1 MITMQEW
8 NAMNGKEQ
16 TLWLE
21 MNKPASKLSSSQR
34 KLVHGVGVNYAHY
47 CVQPAIDGKQV
58 ICPSYSVWTA
68 MLERAYSDKFH
79 ARRQTYI
86 RIEICDEW
94 KNFCA
99 FRDWWIENQVD
110 GWQLDKDLLSDTGV
124 YSPET
129 CIFVPAWL
137 NSFTINSAARR
148 GNHPIGASKHK
159 ATGKYQSACGNVLTG
174 KVEYLGLFN
183 TPGEAHLAWR
193 TRKLEIAAELRPRMD
208 EIDLR
213 IYPRVVE
220 IINNAK

>member
-1 MITMQEW
+1 MITLQEW
-8 NAMNGKEQ
+8 KAMSGKEQ

-21 MNKPASKLSSSQR
+21 LNKPASKLSSSQR

-68 MLERAYSDKFH
+68 MLARAYSDKYL

-86 RIEICDEW
+86 GIEICQEW

-99 FRDWWIENQVD
+99 FRDWWLVNQVD

-129 CIFVPAWL
+129 CVFVPAWL
-137 NSFTINSAARR
+137 NSFTLGSGATR
-148 GNHPIGASKHK
+148 GDYPIGVSFNRRYVRFEAQCKDAVANKNQH
-159 ATGKYQSACGNVLTG
+159 
-174 KVEYLGLFN
+174 LGLFD
-183 TPGEAHLAWR
+183 TPEEAHLAWR
-193 TRKLEIAAELRPRMD
+193 ARKLELALELKPKMD

-213 IYPRVVE
+213 IYPRVCE
-220 IINNAK
+220 IISNAK

>member
-1 MITMQEW
+1 MITINDWHAMQLIERTNW
-8 NAMNGKEQ
+8 LIGNAPI
-16 TLWLE
+16 
-21 MNKPASKLSSSQR
+21 NKIAIAKR
-34 KLVHGVGVNYAHY
+34 KPLYGVGVNDASY
-47 CVQPAIDGKQV
+47 CTCPKVNGV
-58 ICPSYSVWTA
+58 FVVCPSYKQWQG
-68 MLERAYSDKFH
+68 MLTRAYSNKFH
-79 ARRQTYI
+79 AKHETYKCVSVC
-86 RIEICDEW
+86 EEW
-94 KNFCA
+94 HSFMS
-99 FRDWWIENQVD
+99 FRGWWIENQVD
-110 GWQLDKDLLSDTGV
+110 GWEVDKDLLSDAGV

-193 TRKLEIAAELRPRMD
+193 TRKLEIAAELRPSMD
-208 EIDLR
+208 AIDIR

-220 IINNAK
+220 IINNAR

>member
-1 MITMQEW
+1 MITISEW
-8 NAMNGKEQ
+8 KAMSGKEQ

-21 MNKPASKLSSSQR
+21 ENKPASKLSSSQR

-68 MLERAYSDKFH
+68 MLARAYSDKFH

-86 RIEICDEW
+86 GIEICDEW

-124 YSPET
+124 YSPGT
-129 CIFVPAWL
+129 CIFVPTWL
-137 NSFTINSAARR
+137 NTFTIDCGAAR
-148 GNHPIGASKHK
+148 GEYKIGVYLHK
-159 ATGKYQSACGNVLTG
+159 GTGRFRARCRNTVANKNQH
-174 KVEYLGLFN
+174 LGYF
-183 TPGEAHLAWR
+183 TTQEAAHLAWLN
-193 TRKLEIAAELRPRMD
+193 RKLELALELKPKMD

-213 IYPRVVE
+213 IYPRVIE